1 MSGKNADPRR
11 KHNGNYSNKSMA
23 AFYVKV
29 EVVDIATFLM
39 RLLDTHLRCGSA
51 RSHDLLQCV
60 RHGFVSCAGA
70 FLLRRLLGRL
80 DERAVRGLYDAAAG
94 AHSLEDQVAR
104 YNTLFLQA
112 ADHGVTPS
120 PSRSPYL
127 SLLRVPSPCHKAQ
140 TLLTVPVLRPHRRYR
155 ARACPSQPLNATIV
169 RRASSY
175 HLWRRLGKVTA
186 FKDGRFREHDW
197 HCQCKSACALTL
209 YHD

>member
-94 AHSLEDQVAR
+94 AHSLEDSKIQHP
-104 YNTLFLQA
+104 L
-112 ADHGVTPS
+112 P
-120 PSRSPYL
+120 PSRRPRCNAFALTFS
-127 SLLRVPSPCHKAQ
+127 VFVAPSGP
-140 TLLTVPVLRPHRRYR
+140 
-155 ARACPSQPLNATIV
+155 QPL
-169 RRASSY
+169 S
-175 HLWRRLGKVTA
+175 
-186 FKDGRFREHDW
+186 
-197 HCQCKSACALTL
+197 
-209 YHD
+209 